1 MEFAALVMEDVTDV
15 ERSTYART
23 VDMFPE
29 CPRCT
34 G

>member
-1 MEFAALVMEDVTDV
+1 MECAALVVEDVTDV

-23 VDMFPE
+23 LDMFPE
-29 CPRCT
+29 CQRCT